1 MMLNEW
7 GTLIRLEWRWKSNK
21 FSIVVALRH
30 SLSSPLHPCHEP
42 EHFLDN
48 WSWLHAQLELFL
60 NSLLC
65 VFLFASHI
73 HISRALNGI
82 NVFNE
87 EWQRVLVG
95 VMKNSALFLAV
106 MCFFSY
112 MFTHFDLR
120 LAICRAVCVL
130 KSSSGLSCIS
140 FTFTMLCF
148 KTSLKRARVHL
159 TISHRINLRCWIKHE
174 PNLNIFCF

>member
-7 GTLIRLEWRWKSNK
+7 DTLIRLEWRWKSNK

-95 VMKNSALFLAV
+95 VVKNSALFLAV
-106 MCFFSY
+106 VCFFH
-112 MFTHFDLR
+112 TCLHTL
-120 LAICRAVCVL
+120 ICASWSAAPCVCWRALVDYHVSL
-130 KSSSGLSCIS
+130 LHSR
-140 FTFTMLCF
+140 CF
-148 KTSLKRARVHL
+148 ASRH
-159 TISHRINLRCWIKHE
+159 
-174 PNLNIFCF
+174 P